1 MVAHA
6 LQQQTRIVFVFTVEP
21 ERAVKVQHE
30 QTKPLDKR
38 LVLDASEQPTHGGSV
53 ADHSRLNA
61 LGEPWTAHSLTPP
74 MPPLDA
80 VFAGYVSRFVV
91 VR

>member
-1 MVAHA
+1 MGKC
-6 LQQQTRIVFVFTVEP
+6 F
-21 ERAVKVQHE
+21 
-30 QTKPLDKR
+30 
-38 LVLDASEQPTHGGSV
+38 VLDTPEQLAHGRSI
-53 ADHSRLNA
+53 ADHARFNA
-61 LGEPWTAHSLTPP
+61 FREPRTADSLTPP